1 MAPPRRYP
9 APSFCRG
16 IAIVTLAL
24 LVVIVG
30 QAPNNAPTRTTPP
43 KAANLNEAALAAFK
57 GQPGIVMYAGGCG
70 VICGESAVSTSFSPA
85 GSIDL
90 ASATFSVQNPPTVS
104 YDVTQVGVAKFG
116 TLDVEKYLDVA
127 TPALLKRLTTG
138 PPIASVVVNFYTPA
152 AGTTPARP
160 VFLKYTLTNA
170 LVVGYKIED
179 NAAHTESFSLQFEQ
193 AKVEYFPSQTG
204 SPAPPPTPLPFCW
217 NTPQNRA
224 C

>member
-1 MAPPRRYP
+1 MAPPLRFF
-9 APSFCRG
+9 APWFRHC
-16 IAIVTLAL
+16 IAIVSLAL

-30 QAPNNAPTRTTPP
+30 HAPNHTPTQPTPP
-43 KAANLNEAALAAFK
+43 ETANVSEAALAAFK
-57 GQPGIVMYAGGCG
+57 GQPGIVMYAGGCA
-70 VICGESAVSTSFSPA
+70 VVCGESTVSTSFSPA

-90 ASATFSVQNPPTVS
+90 ASATFSALNPPTVS
-104 YDVTQVGVAKFG
+104 YDVTQIGVAKFG

-138 PPIASVVVNFYTPA
+138 PAIPSVVVNFYTPA
-152 AGTTPARP
+152 VGTTPARP

-170 LVVGYKIED
+170 LVTSYKVVD

-204 SPAPPPTPLPFCW
+204 SPSPPPTPLPFCW
-217 NTPQNRA
+217 NAPQNRA